1 MPPNHPTD
9 ESVNPANLN
18 LQQQPT
24 DSSPSASARLPRM
37 AAVQTGF
44 PSPSSS
50 ASMPP
55 TIHLPEPKE
64 DVAATPAMG
73 ESQFAIDS
81 LFFHRQILFNK
92 SFCFC
97 WVGYKKYR

>member
-24 DSSPSASARLPRM
+24 DSSPSASARLPLLPRM

-50 ASMPP
+50 APMPP

-64 DVAATPAMG
+64 DAAATTAMG
-73 ESQFAIDS
+73 ESQFAID
-81 LFFHRQILFNK
+81 
-92 SFCFC
+92 
-97 WVGYKKYR
+97 

>member
-18 LQQQPT
+18 QQQQTT
-24 DSSPSASARLPRM
+24 DSSPSAGRLPLLPRM

-64 DVAATPAMG
+64 DAAATPALG
-73 ESQFAIDS
+73 EFQFAMD
-81 LFFHRQILFNK
+81 
-92 SFCFC
+92 
-97 WVGYKKYR
+97 

>member
-18 LQQQPT
+18 QQQQPT
-24 DSSPSASARLPRM
+24 DSSPSAGRLPLLPRM

-44 PSPSSS
+44 PSPSSAASS

-64 DVAATPAMG
+64 DAAATPAMG
-73 ESQFAIDS
+73 EFQFAID
-81 LFFHRQILFNK
+81 
-92 SFCFC
+92 
-97 WVGYKKYR
+97 

>member
-18 LQQQPT
+18 QQQQQPT
-24 DSSPSASARLPRM
+24 DSSPSAGRWPLLPRM

-50 ASMPP
+50 ASSAPMPP

-64 DVAATPAMG
+64 DAVAATPAMG
-73 ESQFAIDS
+73 EFQFAID
-81 LFFHRQILFNK
+81 
-92 SFCFC
+92 
-97 WVGYKKYR
+97 

>member
-18 LQQQPT
+18 QQQQPT
-24 DSSPSASARLPRM
+24 DSSPSAGRLPLLPRM

-64 DVAATPAMG
+64 DAAVTPAMG
-73 ESQFAIDS
+73 EFQFAID
-81 LFFHRQILFNK
+81 
-92 SFCFC
+92 
-97 WVGYKKYR
+97 

>member
-18 LQQQPT
+18 QQPT
-24 DSSPSASARLPRM
+24 DSSPSARLPLLPRM
-37 AAVQTGF
+37 ATVQTGF
-44 PSPSSS
+44 PSPSSA

-64 DVAATPAMG
+64 DAAATPAMG
-73 ESQFAIDS
+73 ESQFAID
-81 LFFHRQILFNK
+81 
-92 SFCFC
+92 
-97 WVGYKKYR
+97 